1 MKLHLKKAIHQIISS
16 ETGEVITEYGT
27 FISQK
32 EKERN
37 VQYAKKHEESEY
49 IKNEFGKFIWFL
61 FHANKILDYGISS
74 SDLTKIIFLATFIDY
89 NNAILK
95 NGKSPATKYDIKNL
109 LALDY
114 KYFNTF

>member
-49 IKNEFGKFIWFL
+49 IKNEFGKVQFALLEGIG
-61 FHANKILDYGISS
+61 KIKINQEADNELIFKAFEDY
-74 SDLTKIIFLATFIDY
+74 AV
-89 NNAILK
+89 
-95 NGKSPATKYDIKNL
+95 
-109 LALDY
+109 
-114 KYFNTF
+114 